1 MSSIV
6 YEANARVRDP
16 VYGCVG
22 AISYLQ
28 TQVTELQMQL
38 AMAQAEIFCIQ
49 MQPEQAHMPAVQH
62 AHAHAHAHAAAV
74 GDDGKSFLLHDAF
87 PEYLNFGS
95 SSNGSVIHDSLK
107 RESLFG
113 HDMVS

>member
-28 TQVTELQMQL
+28 TQITELQMQL

-62 AHAHAHAHAAAV
+62 APA

-95 SSNGSVIHDSLK
+95 SSSGSVIHDSLK